1 MKVRALANIS
11 GPYGSKE
18 IGDEFVITA
27 EQYKDLEPTGWVE
40 EVKETKSA
48 ARTEKDSDAAA
59 AKA

>member
-11 GPYGSKE
+11 GPFGSKE
-18 IGDEFVITA
+18 IGDEFVITV

-40 EVKETKSA
+40 EVKETKSTA
-48 ARTEKDSDAAA
+48 KTDKDSDAAA